1 MACQYVSIWDR
12 GCGGILPLLVTDGA
26 AGGLERI
33 AIFVGIVEPTVLSG
47 EEEGTVAGL
56 DSAGIAVNRAVA
68 ALVHV
73 NGEGLNANVLHA
85 LRTAIHCLGIHAD
98 RLGIGPIRCASPVV
112 GT

>member
-1 MACQYVSIWDR
+1 MACQHIAIRDR
-12 GCGGILPLLVTDGA
+12 GRGGILPFLVVYGA

-33 AIFVGIVEPTVLSG
+33 AIFVGVVEPAVLSG
-47 EEEGTVAGL
+47 KEEGAVAGF
-56 DSAGIAVNRAVA
+56 DCAVIAVNRAVA

-73 NGEGLNANVLHA
+73 NGEGFNANVLHA